1 MMSILMLACSGGADT
16 ATDGVDPLS
25 WSVLTAGE
33 FSVGY
38 RQVEQTYAQPGG
50 EDTTIPVSIWYP
62 TSQTSGAAPMY
73 YGIVEDTEA
82 IVDAEPAASAHE
94 AGYPVLIFSHGSY
107 LYGASSSF
115 LARHFASHGW
125 IVAAPD
131 HVGNLLVDYGNEPAL
146 PIYCQRPLN
155 DAAAIEA
162 VSAWTDISGAL
173 TDQVVLAGYSFG
185 GYDTWAS
192 IGAQLSRPQF
202 ESMCADGTLAECS
215 EAELAELEA
224 GFADERVIAAI
235 AMAGAQR
242 FELFAEGG
250 LADLSV
256 PVMQLSGTEDD
267 RDDPQQMWDITGS
280 SELTWVSIEG
290 GCHEMFSAGG
300 CPSLEREDGFS
311 LINAY
316 SLAFARYRLLEDRG
330 EEVSGLLDGSALP
343 WSEVAL
349 SAR

>member
-1 MMSILMLACSGGADT
+1 MLFTLALACGGGADT
-16 ATDGVDPLS
+16 AADTTDPLS
-25 WSVLTAGE
+25 WSVLESGDL
-33 FSVGY
+33 SVGY
-38 RQVEQTYAQPGG
+38 HQAEQTYAQPSG
-50 EDTTIPVSIWYP
+50 EEVTIPVSIWYP
-62 TSQTSGAAPMY
+62 TTQASGEAPMY

-82 IVDAEPAASAHE
+82 MVDAEPAASVHAG
-94 AGYPVLIFSHGSY
+94 GYPVLVFSHGSN

-131 HVGNLLVDYGNEPAL
+131 HVGNLLVDYGTDPGL
-146 PIYCQRPLN
+146 PIYYQRPLN
-155 DAAAIEA
+155 DAAALDA
-162 VSAWTDISGAL
+162 VESWSALTGAV
-173 TDQVVLAGYSFG
+173 TDQVVLSGYSFG

-192 IGAQLSRPQF
+192 IGGQLSRPQF
-202 ESMCADGTLAECS
+202 ESMCETGTLPECS
-215 EAELAELEA
+215 EAELSALET
-224 GFADERVIAAI
+224 GFSDDRIVAAI

-256 PVMQLSGTEDD
+256 PVMQISGTEDD

-280 SELTWVSIEG
+280 SALTWVSIEG

-300 CPSLEREDGFS
+300 CPSLSREEGFA

-316 SLAFARYRLLEDRG
+316 SLAFARQRLLADESA
-330 EEVSGLLDGSALP
+330 EVSELLAGSVLP
-343 WSEVAL
+343 WSAVEL

>member
-1 MMSILMLACSGGADT
+1 
-16 ATDGVDPLS
+16 LS
-25 WSVLTAGE
+25 WSVLEAGE
-33 FSVGY
+33 FAIGY
-38 RQVEQTYAQPGG
+38 RQVEQTYTQPSG
-50 EDTTIPVSIWYP
+50 EDFTIPVSIWYP
-62 TSQTSGAAPMY
+62 TGQTNGEAPMY

-82 IVDAEPAASAHE
+82 VVDAEPAASAHE
-94 AGYPVLIFSHGSY
+94 GGYPVLIFSHGSY

-131 HVGNLLVDYGNEPAL
+131 HVGNLLIDYGTDPEL
-146 PIYCQRPLN
+146 PIYYQRPLN
-155 DAAAIEA
+155 DAAALDA
-162 VSAWTDISGAL
+162 VSEWSEITGAVTDRI
-173 TDQVVLAGYSFG
+173 VLSGYSFG

-192 IGAQLSRPQF
+192 IGGQLSRSAF
-202 ESMCADGTLAECS
+202 ESMCKAGTLPECS
-215 EAELAELEA
+215 EAELSALEA
-224 GFADERVIAAI
+224 GFADDRIVAAI

-242 FELFAEGG
+242 FELFAENG

-267 RDDPQQMWDITGS
+267 RDDPQQMWDATGD

-300 CPSLEREDGFS
+300 CPGLSREDGFS

-316 SLAFARYRLLEDRG
+316 SLAYARQQLLGDSSDEI
-330 EEVSGLLDGSALP
+330 SGLLAGSELP
-343 WSEVAL
+343 WPMVDVS
-349 SAR
+349 SR